1 MSEKDMNMPV
11 PALTLTPS
19 GEEKAIKEAPTVA
32 PVTDLGESQLTP
44 QERQMVE
51 EFSKKIDITDAGQVL
66 QYGSAAQRNIASF
79 SESALARVRTQDMG
93 EAGDMIAK
101 LVIELRGFDADGGDK
116 GGIAGWFRGTSNK
129 IAAMKARYD
138 KVEANIDKIVA
149 QLEDHQ
155 IKLLKDIALLEKM
168 YDLNVIYFKELSM
181 YILAGKKKL
190 EVVRSTELASL
201 LEKARATNDPMV
213 AQQANDYAAMCDR
226 FEKKLHDLELTRM
239 VSIQMAPEIRMI
251 QANDSLLVEK
261 ITSSINNTIPL
272 WKSQM
277 VLALSMNNA
286 QTAMKAQR
294 EVTEIT
300 NQLLRKNADA
310 LKQGTLE
317 TARES
322 ERGIIDIET
331 LQHTNQQLISTLDEV
346 MRIQEEGRD
355 KRRAAEVEL
364 QRIEGELRSKVL
376 ELRAPKDA

>member
-1 MSEKDMNMPV
+1 MSEKDMTMPV

-101 LVIELRGFDADGGDK
+101 LVIELRGFDADGADK
-116 GGIAGWFRGTSNK
+116 GGIAGWFRGTGNK